1 MSETATVAG
10 LADLLRSWLGPE
22 GEPAGD
28 GELSSSARLPLARS
42 YGDGGE
48 EPGRYPFT
56 RGRTE
61 IGYRDEL
68 WVMGQYSGYGT
79 PQETN
84 ARFKRLLEAGQS
96 GLSVALDLPTQ
107 MGLDSDHPQAD
118 GEVGKVGT
126 PLDTVD
132 DLIALLDGLPLEN
145 VRQIRTTAN
154 AIGPIFA
161 AFVFVAL
168 EELGR
173 RPRQRARDAAERPA
187 QGVLRARHVHLPAGR
202 RAQTRGR
209 RRRARGDRD
218 PSLGADRVLRLP
230 RPRLAAAPR
239 STRSGSRPPTASR
252 TSTRPSAAVST

>member
-79 PQETN
+79 PQ
-84 ARFKRLLEAGQS
+84 R
-96 GLSVALDLPTQ
+96 VAT
-107 MGLDSDHPQAD
+107 GLDPRRL
-118 GEVGKVGT
+118 T
-126 PLDTVD
+126 
-132 DLIALLDGLPLEN
+132 DGLRAEPADE
-145 VRQIRTTAN
+145 VVPEHQHQ
-154 AIGPIFA
+154 
-161 AFVFVAL
+161 
-168 EELGR
+168 LG
-173 RPRQRARDAAERPA
+173 
-187 QGVLRARHVHLPAGR
+187 
-202 RAQTRGR
+202 
-209 RRRARGDRD
+209 
-218 PSLGADRVLRLP
+218 
-230 RPRLAAAPR
+230 
-239 STRSGSRPPTASR
+239 
-252 TSTRPSAAVST
+252 